1 MNQTLYELVRERKH
15 SSVRRDPV
23 PAVAETYSALGL
35 DARER
40 MTRRF
45 EMLCALETP
54 VILDPGE
61 MIVYTRTVPNLPDIF
76 TETEWADIRKDHF
89 IHELGYISNLSP
101 DYARLLS
108 KGLDAAILECSDAH
122 SVRAMKAVLG
132 LSERYRAYAASV
144 GREDVAEVLSQV
156 PAKPA
161 RTLREALQF
170 FRIIHF
176 SLWLEGSYHNTTGRF
191 DRYMYPYYKHDID
204 AGILTNDEAQ
214 ALIDDFFL
222 SFNKDSDL
230 YVGVQQGD
238 NGQSMVLGGI
248 DEDGN
253 SVYSELSRICLRAS
267 EKLQMIDPKINL
279 RVDKN
284 TPLSVYEEGS
294 RLTAVGLG
302 FPQYSNDDVVIPG
315 LVDLGYEYK
324 DAVNYAVAACWEFI
338 LPGVGADI
346 ANIGALNFPK
356 VVDIAM
362 HRSLM
367 TAESFDAFMEDVRL
381 VIKEECDRI
390 TAGVKNVWFTP
401 HPFLDTLFGCDISKG
416 AKYNN
421 FGIHGTGAAI
431 AADSLAVLRDL
442 VFGDGSV
449 TKEEILRACDTDFA
463 KQPALLARVRNEMP
477 KMGQDDDSVDFLA
490 ADLLHTFSETL
501 KGRRN
506 CRGGVWRA
514 GTGSAMFYLW
524 HTSELC
530 ASPDGRRKDEPYGT
544 NYSPALFTKADGPVS
559 VIRSFTKPALRET
572 VNGGPLTLE
581 FHSSVF
587 DDPENITKL
596 ASLVKYFVE
605 RGGHQLQLNTV
616 NRETLLDAQAHPENH
631 RHLIVRVWGWSAYFV
646 ELDRA
651 YQDHVI
657 ARQEYRM

>member
-15 SSVRRDPV
+15 SSVRREPV

-54 VILDPGE
+54 VILDPSE

-108 KGLDAAILECSDAH
+108 KGLDAAIAECTDAH
-122 SVRAMKAVLG
+122 SVRAMKAVEG
-132 LSERYRAYAASV
+132 LAERYRVYAASV

-204 AGILTNDEAQ
+204 AGILSDDEAQ

-248 DEDGN
+248 DEDGKC
-253 SVYSELSRICLRAS
+253 VYSELSRICLRAS
-267 EKLQMIDPKINL
+267 EKLKMIDPKINL

-477 KMGQDDDSVDFLA
+477 KMGQDDDSVDLLA